1 MFGFNNS
8 FKVGSGIQVKYQV
21 GGTSNILSNRNNGVI
36 RKVGMGKNGAFV
48 RVLYRDSKTGRNR
61 IATFSTAKMI
71 DPVIFGK

>member
-21 GGTSNILSNRNNGVI
+21 GGNSNILSNRNEGVI
-36 RKVGMGKNGAFV
+36 RKVGISKRGAYV

-71 DPVIFGK
+71 DPVIFSK